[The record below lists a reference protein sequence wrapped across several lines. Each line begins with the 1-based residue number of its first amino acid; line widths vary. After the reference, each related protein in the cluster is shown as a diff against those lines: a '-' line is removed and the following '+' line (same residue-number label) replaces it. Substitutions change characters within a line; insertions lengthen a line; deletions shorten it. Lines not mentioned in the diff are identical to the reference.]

1 MRAIVNI
8 ATGGNYLIGQ
18 KRLNQTLLN
27 LNERSE
33 FIFWSGALPPD
44 SPSHEMVPYGFK
56 VAAMSEAVRLGVDT
70 MMWMDSSIVPLA
82 DLGPLWELIEQQGYW
97 MSANYDLMTGPFCS
111 DQAARLV
118 GLTRE
123 QLNHIPHV
131 IASAFG
137 LTRDFA
143 LEFLF
148 HWAGMGLKGVFDESG
163 SSDPSFIA
171 HRHDQTA
178 ASIIAWRLRMNLTQ
192 PPMWIAEGGQEGE
205 GTLLSIQ
212 RIKG

>member
-1 MRAIVNI
+1 MRAIVNV

-18 KRLNQTLLN
+18 RRLNQALLN

-33 FIFWSGALPPD
+33 FIFWSELPPG
-44 SPSHEMVPYGFK
+44 SPSHESIPYGFK
-56 VAAMSEAVRLGVDT
+56 ITALTEALKLADT
-70 MMWMDSSIVPLA
+70 LLWMDSSIVPLA
-82 DLGPLWELIEQQGYW
+82 DLTPLWELIEKQGYW
-97 MSANYDLMTGPFCS
+97 FSANYDLMTGPFCS

-123 QLNHIPHV
+123 QLNHVPHV

-137 LTRDFA
+137 MTRDFA
-143 LEFLF
+143 MEFLL
-148 HWAGMGLKGVFDESG
+148 HWIGMEFKGVFEESG
-163 SSDPSFIA
+163 SSDPSFIT